1 MKKLLAVLIVS
12 AISNAQAFE
21 LFKDYKFSTD
31 VWNITFIKVN
41 PNRIND
47 YLAGLQQ
54 TWQSS
59 CEIQQEMK
67 TVKSCSIFVNT
78 LDAQSPWNVMTVIQ
92 FPSAAASDPDQT
104 RYDEFMAKWRA
115 KLAED
120 KRENIVQGYDEFRQF
135 VNEAKVRRVEF
146 LK

>member
-1 MKKLLAVLIVS
+1 
-12 AISNAQAFE
+12 
-21 LFKDYKFSTD
+21 
-31 VWNITFIKVN
+31 
-41 PNRIND
+41 
-47 YLAGLQQ
+47 
-54 TWQSS
+54 
-59 CEIQQEMK
+59 MK

-78 LDAQSPWNVMTVIQ
+78 LNAQSPWNVMTVIQ

-104 RYDEFMAKWRA
+104 RYDEFMTKWRA

-135 VNEAKVRRVEF
+135 VNEAEVRRVEF

>member
-78 LDAQSPWNVMTVIQ
+78 LNAQSPWNVMTVIQ
-92 FPSAAASDPDQT
+92 FP
-104 RYDEFMAKWRA
+104 
-115 KLAED
+115 
-120 KRENIVQGYDEFRQF
+120 
-135 VNEAKVRRVEF
+135 
-146 LK
+146 